1 MKNRMLFLLLLIS
14 GSGFS
19 QLKEQSL
26 QNLINEFHVSVNRGI
41 GAERNFFGAG
51 LGVNH
56 VFRADQSLGARI
68 GLQADFYHFWNGG
81 VSGPE
86 FNKYESRYN
95 QHFNALNI
103 SVPFGL
109 QVNFGYSVRYL
120 FEMGAELGVNT
131 TTRYSADIH
140 SSSSV
145 PEVNEHVTSTMNLGA
160 FLGFNLGAGVRI
172 PFNDAISLLVKPGVG
187 VQAYVSGFKGDAL
200 TMGNAYAKLT
210 LGILLQNY

>member
-1 MKNRMLFLLLLIS
+1 MKNRILIFFFLLS

-19 QLKEQSL
+19 QLDEQSL
-26 QNLINEFHVSVNRGI
+26 RNLFNEFHVSVNHGI
-41 GAERNFFGAG
+41 GSERNFFGAG

-56 VFRADQSLGARI
+56 VFRADQALGARV

-103 SVPFGL
+103 SVPIAM

-120 FEMGAELGVNT
+120 FEMGAELGVNAAT
-131 TTRYSADIH
+131 AYSADIIH
-140 SSSSV
+140 SGSAPS
-145 PEVNEHVTSTMNLGA
+145 
-160 FLGFNLGAGVRI
+160 
-172 PFNDAISLLVKPGVG
+172 
-187 VQAYVSGFKGDAL
+187 
-200 TMGNAYAKLT
+200 
-210 LGILLQNY
+210 